1 MTEVLLIL
9 IDDKLDAHYII
20 SEDVNNKEKPNQ

>member
-1 MTEVLLIL
+1 MNILFIL
-9 IDDKLDAHYII
+9 IDNKLDAHYIV